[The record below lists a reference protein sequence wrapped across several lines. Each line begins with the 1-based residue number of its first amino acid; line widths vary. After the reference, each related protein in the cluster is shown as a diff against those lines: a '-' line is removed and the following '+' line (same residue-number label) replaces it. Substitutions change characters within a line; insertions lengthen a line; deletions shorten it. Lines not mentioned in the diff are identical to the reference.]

1 MYYSTIRGLRPTAK
15 VVRSRR
21 DRNQV
26 PMRKIIAAE
35 FMTIDGVI
43 QNEENDGDGFK
54 YGGWFFPY
62 ADEVTGAVVQERL
75 AKPMDLL
82 LGRKT
87 FDGWESY
94 WPTHSNFWP
103 NVMTATKYVASN
115 TRDSS
120 DWQPNVFLS
129 GDIAEKVRQL
139 KQQDGPDI
147 YVIGSSNLLQTLFKH
162 DLVDEMELMTIPI
175 SLGSGKRLFQDGTI
189 PAAVKVTN
197 SQISPNGNVIVT
209 YKRDGDVKTGAPQI
223 DDDK

>member
-1 MYYSTIRGLRPTAK
+1 
-15 VVRSRR
+15 
-21 DRNQV
+21 
-26 PMRKIIAAE
+26 MRKVIACE

-75 AKPMDLL
+75 AKPVDLL

-87 FDGWESY
+87 FAGWETF

-120 DWQPNVFLS
+120 EWQPNVFLS
-129 GDIAEKVRQL
+129 GDVAEKVREL
-139 KQQDGPDI
+139 KKEDGPDL
-147 YVIGSSNLLQTLFKH
+147 YVMGSANLLQTLFKN
-162 DLVDEMELMTIPI
+162 DLVDEMQLMIFPI
-175 SLGSGKRLFQDGTI
+175 TLGQGKRLFTDGTI
-189 PAAVKVTN
+189 AAAFKVTE
-197 SQISPNGNVIVT
+197 SQVSPNGIFIVN
-209 YKRDGDVKTGAPQI
+209 YEPDGDVKTGAPRIKENDQ
-223 DDDK
+223 